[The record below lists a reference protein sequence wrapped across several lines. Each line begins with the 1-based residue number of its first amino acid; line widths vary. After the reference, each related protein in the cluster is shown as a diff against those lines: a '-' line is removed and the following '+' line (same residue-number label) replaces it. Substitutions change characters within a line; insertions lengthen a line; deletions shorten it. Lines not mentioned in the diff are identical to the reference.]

1 VIGRVCRG
9 RLVRGAAAVRVGAS
23 GQPIAFRVTKLLG
36 ARGLERRELDA
47 ALAGEL
53 AIIAGVESIEIGD
66 TVCDPAVPEALPR
79 IAVDPPTVRV
89 RFSANT
95 SPFAGREGRFVTSRQ
110 VLERLRREALGNVSI
125 QVEEMQNAE
134 TFSVAARGELQL
146 AVLIETMRR
155 EGYEFS
161 VSRPEIIVREQD
173 GRRLEPVEDVVVET
187 PEAYAGSVMEKLA
200 QRRGR
205 LEAMEQRGEQMRLSF
220 VVPSRGLFGYRAEFL
235 SDTRGDGVLHHTV
248 RGYEAWAGDLSPRGV
263 GAIVAT
269 EAGRTTAYSLFGI
282 QERANLFIGAGVS
295 VYEGQIVG
303 ENRRRGDLNVNA
315 VRAKKLTNIRAAN
328 KDEAVTLTPAREV
341 GIEWALEW
349 MGEDELLEAT
359 PQSLRL
365 RKRVLPRNLRK
376 RV

>member
-1 VIGRVCRG
+1 
-9 RLVRGAAAVRVGAS
+9 
-23 GQPIAFRVTKLLG
+23 
-36 ARGLERRELDA
+36 
-47 ALAGEL
+47 
-53 AIIAGVESIEIGD
+53 
-66 TVCDPAVPEALPR
+66 
-79 IAVDPPTVRV
+79 TVRV

-248 RGYEAWAGDLSPRGV
+248 RGYETWAGDLSPRGV